1 MRAAFLIAAKD
12 LKQRLRDRSA
22 VLVGLVV
29 PLGLAFVFNL
39 TLGGLSSGG
48 ALFTYG
54 VVDVDRSR
62 VSAIFVQDVLPVVE
76 EGGAIRLREVETEEQ
91 GRRLAADGEVEATFV
106 VPAGFGAAVEGGEAA
121 ELRVIGDVDQPTATQ
136 VARSIASAFA
146 TDLNS
151 VRLAVATAAGGD
163 PGDLDPSTL
172 GAMIQRAQDVTDPLV
187 VVDVAARTKEL
198 DVTTYYAAGM
208 AVFFLFFTVQF
219 GVSSILEERKEGT
232 LARLL
237 AAPIGRGS
245 ILGGKLLVSFL
256 LGAVSMTVL
265 IVATSLFLGARWG
278 SPLGVGMLVVAGVL
292 SAMGVMALVA
302 TLAKTSEQA
311 GNWQSIIAVVLGLL
325 GGVFFPISQAPGIL
339 SKLTFLTPQAWFMRG
354 LGDLA
359 GGGGPAEVVPSVL
372 AMLVFAAVTGA
383 IGALRMERMV
393 RP

>member
-48 ALFTYG
+48 TLFTYG
-54 VVDVDRSR
+54 VVDADRSR
-62 VSAIFVQDVLPVVE
+62 VSAIFVQDVLPIVE

-106 VPAGFGAAVEGGEAA
+106 VPAGFGAAVEAGEAA

-163 PGDLDPSTL
+163 PGGLDPSTL
-172 GAMIQRAQDVTDPLV
+172 GAMIQRAQDVTDPLM

-237 AAPIGRGS
+237 AAPIGRSS

-265 IVATSLFLGARWG
+265 IVATSLLLGARWG
-278 SPLGVGMLVVAGVL
+278 SPVGVGMLVVAGVL

-339 SKLTFLTPQAWFMRG
+339 SKLTYLTPQAWFMRG

-372 AMLVFAAVTGA
+372 AMLLFAAVTGA

-393 RP
+393 QP